1 MQMIHADGNML
12 TDIDYCQCQY
22 PSYDIL
28 LEFYKMLPWGRTT
41 LPRISPYHF
50 LQLIAMNL

>member
-1 MQMIHADGNML
+1 VQMIHADGNML

>member
-12 TDIDYCQCQY
+12 MDIDYCQCQY

-28 LEFYKMLPWGRTT
+28 LEFYKMLPQGETT
-41 LPRISPYHF
+41 LPCISPYHF
-50 LQLIAMNL
+50 LKLIGMHL